1 MYPKNKTFEEVSSSI
16 LDILKKEYHRKER
29 TLRNHVLAW
38 NRLKQFMVAQQVECP
53 TPDIC
58 DAFLL
63 EISGGKDLHTLSRS
77 EKSIFT
83 STFLF
88 KDFLLYG
95 KVVVKK
101 MNFKFEGEIGLLM
114 LQYMEQRKQDRISIL
129 TINHDRLNLGR
140 FWEYLTTHNILKISD
155 LTESVII
162 DYLRNDFKY
171 KSYGNK
177 FIHYVRPFLRYL
189 YNNQYIK
196 VDLASIIPKEHYNKQ
211 PKLPSV
217 YSEEEIRKILIS
229 VDRSTA
235 IGKRDYAILCLASI
249 LGLRASD
256 IANLKF
262 KNIHWEH
269 NIIRLVQYKTGKEIV
284 LPLLPEIG
292 NSIIEYLRYGRKKSN
307 SQYVFLQSCS
317 PYKKINAFLI
327 TQIARKY
334 FAIAKI
340 DTRNKHHGAHA
351 LRHSLAALLLSEKVK
366 LPVISEVL
374 GHSSTETT
382 KYYLRVD
389 IQALKQCTLSV
400 PEVDSKFYS
409 QKGGYFY
416 E

>member
-1 MYPKNKTFEEVSSSI
+1 MYQKNKTFEEVSSSI
-16 LDILKKEYHRKER
+16 LNILKKEYHRKER
-29 TLRNHVLAW
+29 TLRNHVLVW
-38 NRLKQFMVAQQVECP
+38 NRLKQFMVVHQVECP

-77 EKSIFT
+77 EKSIFA
-83 STFLF
+83 SIFLF

-101 MNFKFEGEIGLLM
+101 MNFKFEGEIGFLM

-140 FWEYLTTHNILKISD
+140 FWEYLTAHNILKISD
-155 LTESVII
+155 LTESVILN
-162 DYLRNDFKY
+162 YLRNDFKY

-235 IGKRDYAILCLASI
+235 IGKRDYAILCLASV

-262 KNIHWEH
+262 ENIHW
-269 NIIRLVQYKTGKEIV
+269 
-284 LPLLPEIG
+284 
-292 NSIIEYLRYGRKKSN
+292 
-307 SQYVFLQSCS
+307 
-317 PYKKINAFLI
+317 
-327 TQIARKY
+327 
-334 FAIAKI
+334 
-340 DTRNKHHGAHA
+340 
-351 LRHSLAALLLSEKVK
+351 
-366 LPVISEVL
+366 
-374 GHSSTETT
+374 
-382 KYYLRVD
+382 
-389 IQALKQCTLSV
+389 
-400 PEVDSKFYS
+400 
-409 QKGGYFY
+409 
-416 E
+416 

>member
-1 MYPKNKTFEEVSSSI
+1 MYQKNKTFEEVSSSI
-16 LDILKKEYHRKER
+16 LNILKKEYHRKER
-29 TLRNHVLAW
+29 TLRNHVLVW
-38 NRLKQFMVAQQVECP
+38 NRLKQFMVVHQVECP

-77 EKSIFT
+77 EKSIFA
-83 STFLF
+83 SIFLF

-101 MNFKFEGEIGLLM
+101 MNFKFEGEIGFLM

-140 FWEYLTTHNILKISD
+140 FWEYLTAHNILKISD
-155 LTESVII
+155 LTESVILN
-162 DYLRNDFKY
+162 YLRNDFKY

-235 IGKRDYAILCLASI
+235 IGKRDYAILCLASV

-262 KNIHWEH
+262 ENIHWEH
-269 NIIRLVQYKTGKEIV
+269 NIIKLVQYKTGKGLV

-307 SQYVFLQSCS
+307 SQYVFLQSYS

-389 IQALKQCTLSV
+389 MQALKQCTLSV
-400 PEVDSKFYS
+400 PEVDPKSYS

>member
-1 MYPKNKTFEEVSSSI
+1 MYQKNKTFEEVSSSI
-16 LDILKKEYHRKER
+16 LNILKKEYHRKER
-29 TLRNHVLAW
+29 TLRNHVLVW
-38 NRLKQFMVAQQVECP
+38 NRLKQFMVVHQVECP

-77 EKSIFT
+77 EKSIFA
-83 STFLF
+83 SIFLF

-101 MNFKFEGEIGLLM
+101 MNFKFEGEIGFLM

-140 FWEYLTTHNILKISD
+140 FWEYLTAHNILKISD
-155 LTESVII
+155 LTESVILN
-162 DYLRNDFKY
+162 YLRNDFKY

-235 IGKRDYAILCLASI
+235 IGKRDYAILCLASV

-262 KNIHWEH
+262 ENIHWEH
-269 NIIRLVQYKTGKEIV
+269 NIIKLVQYKTGKGLV

-307 SQYVFLQSCS
+307 SQYVFLQSYS

-389 IQALKQCTLSV
+389 MQALKQCTLSV
-400 PEVDSKFYS
+400 P
-409 QKGGYFY
+409 
-416 E
+416 

>member
-1 MYPKNKTFEEVSSSI
+1 MYKQIKTFEEVSSSI
-16 LDILKKEYHRKER
+16 LDILRNEYHRKEK
-29 TLRNHVLAW
+29 TLRNHVLVW
-38 NRLKQFMVAQQVECP
+38 SRLKQFMVNHQMKYP
-53 TPDIC
+53 TPEIC
-58 DAFLL
+58 DEFLL
-63 EISGGKDLHTLSRS
+63 EISGGKDLQTIERGVRRIFA
-77 EKSIFT
+77 SII
-83 STFLF
+83 LF
-88 KDFLLYG
+88 KDYLLHG
-95 KVVVKK
+95 RVFVKK

-114 LQYMEQRKQDRISIL
+114 LQYMEQRRQDRISDG

-140 FWEYLTTHNILKISD
+140 FWEYLTSHNITRIND
-155 LTESVII
+155 LTESII
-162 DYLRNDFKY
+162 LHYLRNDFKY
-171 KSYGNK
+171 KSYGDK

-196 VDLASIIPKEHYNKQ
+196 VDLASIIPKENYNKQ

-217 YSEEEIRKILIS
+217 YSEEEIRKLLASI
-229 VDRSTA
+229 DRSTG

-262 KNIHWEH
+262 ENIHWEH
-269 NIIRLVQYKTGKEIV
+269 NIIRLVQYKTGKELV

-292 NSIIEYLRYGRKKSN
+292 NSIIEYLRYGRKKSGL
-307 SQYVFLQSCS
+307 QYVFLLSRS

-340 DTRNKHHGAHA
+340 DTKDKHHGAHA

-374 GHSSTETT
+374 GHGSTETT

-389 IQALKQCTLSV
+389 AQALRQCSLPV
-400 PEVDSKFYS
+400 PEVDLKFYN

>member
-1 MYPKNKTFEEVSSSI
+1 MYQKNKTFEEVSSSI
-16 LDILKKEYHRKER
+16 LNILKKEYHRKER
-29 TLRNHVLAW
+29 TLRNHVLVW
-38 NRLKQFMVAQQVECP
+38 NRLKQFMVVHQVECP

-77 EKSIFT
+77 EKSIFA
-83 STFLF
+83 SIFLF

-101 MNFKFEGEIGLLM
+101 MNFKFEGEIGFLM

-140 FWEYLTTHNILKISD
+140 FWEYLTAHNILKISD
-155 LTESVII
+155 LTESVILN
-162 DYLRNDFKY
+162 YLRNDFKY

-235 IGKRDYAILCLASI
+235 IGKRDYAILCLASV

-262 KNIHWEH
+262 ENIHWEH
-269 NIIRLVQYKTGKEIV
+269 NIIKLVQYKTGKGLV

-307 SQYVFLQSCS
+307 SQYVFLQS
-317 PYKKINAFLI
+317 I
-327 TQIARKY
+327 
-334 FAIAKI
+334 
-340 DTRNKHHGAHA
+340 
-351 LRHSLAALLLSEKVK
+351 
-366 LPVISEVL
+366 
-374 GHSSTETT
+374 
-382 KYYLRVD
+382 
-389 IQALKQCTLSV
+389 
-400 PEVDSKFYS
+400 
-409 QKGGYFY
+409 
-416 E
+416 